1 MMFFRFHALTFSL
14 NVLKFLRYL
23 TILLIVF
30 SLCFYFEDSSITFC
44 MEATTQ
50 TTSEGCTYVVNNE
63 GNIQV
68 HPLTNEPL
76 KDCWQ
81 SKTDFAVAMETIER
95 VAEKATTAI
104 QALAGAITEASPST
118 EASTSSDISSKT
130 FSAKNLEDAF

>member
-95 VAEKATTAI
+95 VAT
-104 QALAGAITEASPST
+104 QALGGVTEASPST
-118 EASTSSDISSKT
+118 EASTSSDISAKT
-130 FSAKNLEDAF
+130 FSAKNIEDAF